1 MTHDDVIDFC
11 IVQIELYNVKKYH
24 QIAEPD
30 KKKLIEYHNSY
41 IDREY
46 PQGEVNFKANRRA
59 KYLYPNM
66 CSKCKGGKLIVQYL
80 QNTIDL
86 ATKYSVIDG

>member
-30 KKKLIEYHNSY
+30 K